1 MSKIKKVRAEYT
13 VELEWDLDELG
24 IDSNDVAEY
33 GDKWGELCVHWK
45 VGGYTYFPP
54 TLSNLDGDALKWSHF
69 FRTFD
74 ETDTE
79 VEILKDEI

>member
-1 MSKIKKVRAEYT
+1 MKKIKKVRAEYT

-33 GDKWGELCVHWK
+33 GDKWGELCVDWK

-69 FRTFD
+69 VRTFD
-74 ETDTE
+74 ETGE
-79 VEILKDEI
+79 EIILKDEI